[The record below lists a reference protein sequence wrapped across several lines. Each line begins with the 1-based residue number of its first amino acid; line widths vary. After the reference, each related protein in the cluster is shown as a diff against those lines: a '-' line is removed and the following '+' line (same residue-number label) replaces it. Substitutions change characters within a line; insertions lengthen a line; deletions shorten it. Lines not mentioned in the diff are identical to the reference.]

1 MSLTLD
7 VSEIARTR
15 QTVEGTL
22 ELDEM
27 PELAHFIQAL
37 EGSLKF
43 SVTGLGIVERLPPQV
58 SRSRARSSCSAR
70 AATSPSSVPVS
81 RELVFRFTKTEAEAD
96 ALPLDEEGDDEEV
109 IVGSRSLSVADWV
122 QEEAILSLPAMPLHD
137 DCEMD
142 YENTSDE
149 VVEAEKPNPFAAL
162 AALKHWSPNTTPC
175 EDARPAFDSERVF
188 PCLFGLRLSGVGR
201 GCKRGHEH
209 GMHRPAEISSRPRR
223 RFWSCKKSPGSH
235 KPGDGCV

>member
-7 VSEIARTR
+7 VFEIARTR

-43 SVTGLGIVERLPPQV
+43 SVTGLGIVERLPAASLSFEGTVVMQC
-58 SRSRARSSCSAR
+58 ARCNE
-70 AATSPSSVPVS
+70 PVSVPVS
-81 RELVFRFTKTEAEAD
+81 RELVFRFTKTEAEAN
-96 ALPLDEEGDDEEV
+96 ALPLDEEEV

-122 QEEAILSLPAMPLHD
+122 QEEAILLLPAMPLHD

-162 AALKHWSPNTTPC
+162 AALKH
-175 EDARPAFDSERVF
+175 
-188 PCLFGLRLSGVGR
+188 
-201 GCKRGHEH
+201 
-209 GMHRPAEISSRPRR
+209 
-223 RFWSCKKSPGSH
+223 
-235 KPGDGCV
+235 

>member
-7 VSEIARTR
+7 VFEIARTR

-27 PELAHFIQAL
+27 PELAHFIDAL
-37 EGSLKF
+37 EGPMRF
-43 SVTGLGIVERLPPQV
+43 SITGLGIIERLPAASLSIEGTAVMQC
-58 SRSRARSSCSAR
+58 ARCNE
-70 AATSPSSVPVS
+70 PVSVPVA
-81 RELVFRFTKTEAEAD
+81 RELTFRFTKTEAEAN

-137 DCEMD
+137 DCEMA

-149 VVEAEKPNPFAAL
+149 EVEAEKPNPFAAL
-162 AALKHWSPNTTPC
+162 AALK
-175 EDARPAFDSERVF
+175 R
-188 PCLFGLRLSGVGR
+188 
-201 GCKRGHEH
+201 
-209 GMHRPAEISSRPRR
+209 
-223 RFWSCKKSPGSH
+223 
-235 KPGDGCV
+235 

>member
-7 VSEIARTR
+7 IFEIARTR

-37 EGSLKF
+37 EEPMKF
-43 SVTGLGIVERLPPQV
+43 SVTGLGIIERLPAASLTIEGSAVMQC
-58 SRSRARSSCSAR
+58 ARCNEPV
-70 AATSPSSVPVS
+70 TVPVF
-81 RELVFRFTKTEAEAD
+81 RELTFRFTKTEEEAN

-137 DCEMD
+137 DCEME
-142 YENTSDE
+142 YENTDDE
-149 VVEAEKPNPFAAL
+149 VIEAEKPNPFAAL
-162 AALKHWSPNTTPC
+162 AALKN
-175 EDARPAFDSERVF
+175 
-188 PCLFGLRLSGVGR
+188 
-201 GCKRGHEH
+201 
-209 GMHRPAEISSRPRR
+209 
-223 RFWSCKKSPGSH
+223 
-235 KPGDGCV
+235 

>member
-7 VSEIARTR
+7 VFEIARTR

-27 PELAHFIQAL
+27 PELAHFI
-37 EGSLKF
+37 
-43 SVTGLGIVERLPPQV
+43 
-58 SRSRARSSCSAR
+58 
-70 AATSPSSVPVS
+70 PVS
-81 RELVFRFTKTEAEAD
+81 RELVFRFTKTEAEAN

-162 AALKHWSPNTTPC
+162 AALKH
-175 EDARPAFDSERVF
+175 
-188 PCLFGLRLSGVGR
+188 
-201 GCKRGHEH
+201 
-209 GMHRPAEISSRPRR
+209 
-223 RFWSCKKSPGSH
+223 
-235 KPGDGCV
+235 

>member
-7 VSEIARTR
+7 VFEIARTR

-43 SVTGLGIVERLPPQV
+43 SVTGLGIEPV
-58 SRSRARSSCSAR
+58 
-70 AATSPSSVPVS
+70 SVPVS
-81 RELVFRFTKTEAEAD
+81 RELVFRYTKTEAEAN

-162 AALKHWSPNTTPC
+162 AALKH
-175 EDARPAFDSERVF
+175 
-188 PCLFGLRLSGVGR
+188 
-201 GCKRGHEH
+201 
-209 GMHRPAEISSRPRR
+209 
-223 RFWSCKKSPGSH
+223 
-235 KPGDGCV
+235 

>member
-7 VSEIARTR
+7 VFEIARTR

-43 SVTGLGIVERLPPQV
+43 SVTGLGIVERLPAASLSFEGTVVMQC
-58 SRSRARSSCSAR
+58 ARCNE
-70 AATSPSSVPVS
+70 PVSVPVS
-81 RELVFRFTKTEAEAD
+81 RELVFRFTKTEAEAN
-96 ALPLDEEGDDEEV
+96 ALPLDEEV

-162 AALKHWSPNTTPC
+162 AALKH
-175 EDARPAFDSERVF
+175 
-188 PCLFGLRLSGVGR
+188 
-201 GCKRGHEH
+201 
-209 GMHRPAEISSRPRR
+209 
-223 RFWSCKKSPGSH
+223 
-235 KPGDGCV
+235 

>member
-7 VSEIARTR
+7 VFEIARTR

-43 SVTGLGIVERLPPQV
+43 SVTGLGIVERLPAASLSFEGTVVMQC
-58 SRSRARSSCSAR
+58 ARCNE
-70 AATSPSSVPVS
+70 PVSVPVS
-81 RELVFRFTKTEAEAD
+81 RELVFRFTKTEVEAN
-96 ALPLDEEGDDEEV
+96 ALPLDEEV

-162 AALKHWSPNTTPC
+162 AALKH
-175 EDARPAFDSERVF
+175 
-188 PCLFGLRLSGVGR
+188 
-201 GCKRGHEH
+201 
-209 GMHRPAEISSRPRR
+209 
-223 RFWSCKKSPGSH
+223 
-235 KPGDGCV
+235 

>member
-7 VSEIARTR
+7 VFEIARTR

-43 SVTGLGIVERLPPQV
+43 SVTGLGIVERLPAASLSFDMQC
-58 SRSRARSSCSAR
+58 ARCNE
-70 AATSPSSVPVS
+70 PVSVPVS
-81 RELVFRFTKTEAEAD
+81 RELVFRFTKTEAEAN

-162 AALKHWSPNTTPC
+162 AALKH
-175 EDARPAFDSERVF
+175 
-188 PCLFGLRLSGVGR
+188 
-201 GCKRGHEH
+201 
-209 GMHRPAEISSRPRR
+209 
-223 RFWSCKKSPGSH
+223 
-235 KPGDGCV
+235 